1 MCHKIELPHVLPQ
14 IGTVMEII
22 LQEDVEN
29 LGQIGDVIKVRDG
42 YARNYLLP
50 RSLALEANRRNLRV
64 LEHQKRLVAAKKE
77 RALSQAQTLSAQ
89 LAALNVVV
97 PARAGEEN
105 RLFGSVTNLDIEKAL
120 KAQGVEVDRRKIL
133 LAEPIKQLGTYTV
146 PIQLSGGVR
155 GNVSVQVVRES

>member
-1 MCHKIELPHVLPQ
+1 
-14 IGTVMEII
+14 MEII

-77 RALSQAQTLSAQ
+77 RTLNQAQTLGAQ
-89 LAALNVVV
+89 LAALTVVV
-97 PARAGEEN
+97 PARAGEED

-120 KAQGVEVDRRKIL
+120 KAQGVKVDRRKIL

-146 PIQLSGGVR
+146 SIQLSGGVR

>member
-1 MCHKIELPHVLPQ
+1 
-14 IGTVMEII
+14 MEII

-50 RSLALEANRRNLRV
+50 RSLAIEANRRNLRV

-77 RALSQAQTLSAQ
+77 RTLSQAQTLSVQ

-97 PARAGEEN
+97 PARAGEED

>member
-1 MCHKIELPHVLPQ
+1 
-14 IGTVMEII
+14 MEII

-50 RSLALEANRRNLRV
+50 RSLALEANRRNLHV

-77 RALSQAQTLSAQ
+77 RTLSQAQTLGAQ
-89 LAALNVVV
+89 LAALTVVV
-97 PARAGEEN
+97 PARAGEED

-120 KAQGVEVDRRKIL
+120 KAQGVKVDRRKIL

-146 PIQLSGGVR
+146 SIQLSGGVR

>member
-1 MCHKIELPHVLPQ
+1 
-14 IGTVMEII
+14 MEII

-50 RSLALEANRRNLRV
+50 RGLALEANRRNLRV

-77 RALSQAQTLSAQ
+77 RTVSQAQTLSAQ

-97 PARAGEEN
+97 TARAGGED
-105 RLFGSVTNLDIEKAL
+105 RLFGSVTNQDIEKAL
-120 KAQGVEVDRRKIL
+120 KAQGVAIDRKKIL
-133 LAEPIKQLGTYTV
+133 LTEPIKQLGTYTV
-146 PIQLSGGVR
+146 PVHLSGGVR
-155 GNVSVQVVRES
+155 GNVTVQVVRES